1 MDLPYTMVSDSKP
14 TLISATSSRPQLNT
28 STGTTLTTSQQ
39 LNQSAPKQN
48 PASLP
53 TSSPSNTNYTASAL
67 PENPLSIQV
76 YLQHQH
82 REVKPSRGD
91 GNCLF
96 RSYSFQLFG
105 SEEEHISVRT
115 AAARFENLNQ
125 KKKMWSLSTY
135 IHVRTSVSP
144 DSLVDVHQ
152 QKVIRA
158 SIGPLHRDLQIAGT
172 WMNHSQ
178 CFYLVYRLGLGLKK
192 QPHYAPCTT
201 LGGNTRSGEGRHP

>member
-14 TLISATSSRPQLNT
+14 TLISASSSRPQLST

-39 LNQSAPKQN
+39 LNQSAPKQY

-53 TSSPSNTNYTASAL
+53 SSSPSNTNCTASAL
-67 PENPLSIQV
+67 PDSPLSIQV

-105 SEEEHISVRT
+105 SEEECV
-115 AAARFENLNQ
+115 L
-125 KKKMWSLSTY
+125 
-135 IHVRTSVSP
+135 
-144 DSLVDVHQ
+144 
-152 QKVIRA
+152 
-158 SIGPLHRDLQIAGT
+158 PLH
-172 WMNHSQ
+172 
-178 CFYLVYRLGLGLKK
+178 GLKTSTKYISSVFCSSHEPKK
-192 QPHYAPCTT
+192 QKYDCCITIKFISHLQLQLAMFVPLP
-201 LGGNTRSGEGRHP
+201 